1 VPPQVDIEITPM
13 RRKKKALRDPP
24 GHKLT
29 YLVGLQLRAKV
40 IGTAAL
46 HWENLE
52 NLNKNAEAT

>member
-1 VPPQVDIEITPM
+1 M